1 MAACFIKYITNQNL
15 SKTKLKLYLQT
26 KNANMSHRTMNLIEH
41 FARSKDKCILTD
53 SLFYDTIMYSGFSKE
68 LVCENAFFFLMVTSG
83 KAKVYTR
90 HTRDYTCHIGKNDLL
105 VIPASM
111 TATFQQLSED
121 YAMHCLVFTPPFFY
135 SLPSSQFLYGK
146 LCEFVTRYSF
156 ATIHLKNDAGTYF
169 KKTFSL
175 FRGYRTGELL
185 HQEGIYGHLCNFF
198 ILNVGDVFFSSI
210 EDASPAISNKS
221 WIYYKFK
228 ELLFE
233 HYRRQH
239 KIRFYAERLSV
250 SGIYLS
256 RIVKEET
263 GETIHGHITR
273 LLYVEAKKMLS
284 CSKNDIQK
292 ITDAL
297 GFTDQASFSKFFK
310 RFAGVSPTE
319 YRNNIKNN
327 KNSCLEKYPK

>member
-90 HTRDYTCHIGKNDLL
+90 RTRDYTCHIGKNDLL

-156 ATIHLKNDAGTYF
+156 ASIHLKNDAGTYF

-198 ILNVGDVFFSSI
+198 ILNVGDVFFPPSKTPHPPYPTKAGYTTSSRSCCLSI
-210 EDASPAISNKS
+210 TAANTRYVFTRNACPSLAFTCRELSKKRRVRLYMDISQDYSTWKLKKCSPVQKTT
-221 WIYYKFK
+221 
-228 ELLFE
+228 
-233 HYRRQH
+233 
-239 KIRFYAERLSV
+239 
-250 SGIYLS
+250 S
-256 RIVKEET
+256 RK
-263 GETIHGHITR
+263 
-273 LLYVEAKKMLS
+273 
-284 CSKNDIQK
+284 
-292 ITDAL
+292 
-297 GFTDQASFSKFFK
+297 
-310 RFAGVSPTE
+310 
-319 YRNNIKNN
+319 
-327 KNSCLEKYPK
+327 